1 MSSAFPEIASQAH
14 SSPRPDGAL
23 LVRTVP
29 SPVGPLSFAVSA
41 VGLMQLHFGTF
52 EGSGAALV
60 TSEAARSR
68 NASIRL
74 AAGMM
79 ESAVRQVD
87 AYFAGTLRAFDVALD
102 LRGTPFQLRVWQ
114 ALRAIPYGEKSTYGE
129 VARSLGD
136 LHLARAVGAATG
148 ANPVAII
155 VPCHRLVGSDGD
167 LTGFAGG
174 IRVKQA
180 LLRHESQAT
189 APDLFGGF

>member
-1 MSSAFPEIASQAH
+1 MSLPEIVSEGRT
-14 SSPRPDGAL
+14 SPRPEGAL

-29 SPVGPLSFAVSA
+29 SPVGPLALAVSA

-52 EGSGAALV
+52 EASAAGLV
-60 TSEAARSR
+60 TSEASRSR

-74 AAGMM
+74 AAGFM

-87 AYFAGTLRAFDVALD
+87 AYFAGTLHAFDIALD

-114 ALRAIPYGEKSTYGE
+114 ALKAIPYGEKSTYGE
-129 VARSLGD
+129 VARALGD
-136 LHLARAVGAATG
+136 IHLARAVGAATG
-148 ANPVAII
+148 ANPVAIV

-189 APDLFGGF
+189 VPDLFGGF

>member
-1 MSSAFPEIASQAH
+1 MSSFSEIVPAGRTL
-14 SSPRPDGAL
+14 PRPDGAL

-29 SPVGPLSFAVSA
+29 SPVGPLALAVSA
-41 VGLMQLHFGTF
+41 VGLMQLHFGSF
-52 EGSGAALV
+52 EVSATGLV

-74 AAGMM
+74 VAGFM

-87 AYFAGTLRAFDVALD
+87 AYFAGTLRTFDIALD

-136 LHLARAVGAATG
+136 IHLARAVGAATG
-148 ANPVAII
+148 ANPLAIV

-180 LLRHESQAT
+180 LLNHESQAT